1 MADET
6 RRRAGSRNGVILGV
20 GVMARAP
27 SSGGKTRL
35 TPHLSEDRLRSL
47 RGALL
52 ADTVETIAAVRD
64 IDAVLFFTPVEGAR
78 EIGDFASALPC
89 VAQTGDD
96 LGERMR
102 AALEHL
108 LQVRGC
114 EAAILVGTDMPWLT
128 AAHFAEAR
136 DTLNAF
142 HGVVLGPADD
152 GGYYLIAM
160 QTVQA
165 ALFQGIAWGTASA
178 LTDTLRAADLAG
190 VEARLI
196 RAGYDVD
203 TIEDLRRLEDDLRSA
218 PPELAPHVRAW
229 FRSGLSPM
237 RDL

>member
-6 RRRAGSRNGVILGV
+6 RRRAGSRDGVILGV
-20 GVMARAP
+20 GVMTRAP

-35 TPHLSEDRLRSL
+35 SPHLSEDRLRTL

-52 ADTVETIAAVRD
+52 VDTVQTISAVRD
-64 IDAVLFFTPVEGAR
+64 IDIVLFFTPVQGAR
-78 EIGDFASALPC
+78 EICEFVPALPC

-102 AALEHL
+102 GALEQL

-114 EAAILVGTDMPWLT
+114 EAAILVGTDMPLLT
-128 AAHFAEAR
+128 AAHLAEAR
-136 DTLNAF
+136 DTLDAF
-142 HGVVLGPADD
+142 QGVVLGPADD
-152 GGYYLIAM
+152 GGYYLIGM
-160 QTVQA
+160 QAVQA
-165 ALFQGIAWGTASA
+165 ALFQGIEWGTASV

-203 TIEDLRRLEDDLRSA
+203 TIEDLRRFEDDLQSA

-229 FRSGLSPM
+229 FRAGGAGWAG
-237 RDL
+237 